1 MLAGLQLMRLMLAVC
16 QPFSW
21 GYIVPACKTSPMSL
35 EWWELDPGT
44 LAIPKVHLFSDW
56 WMLEPRHGGEETIES
71 DTHTQYQVPVY
82 SLLEGSMLCIHIYIC
97 MYKHID
103 IYIYMYV

>member
-71 DTHTQYQVPVY
+71 DTHTISSP
-82 SLLEGSMLCIHIYIC
+82 SLLPVGGKYV
-97 MYKHID
+97 MYT
-103 IYIYMYV
+103 YIYMYV